1 MRMPTP
7 ARVWVSLLLICAGIV
22 LFPAYRHWFATRT
35 WVALDTPISLAPGHV
50 RTGDF
55 CVNIHTIFRFQIDLP
70 GYDDEYWRYP
80 DCEDYK
86 VIQTRWWLSS
96 EGRVTST
103 WEDFWDNHWAG
114 LPHGPVSG
122 SYLGAFESSPG
133 RYDLDVEIA
142 PGASCLQRFHPHL
155 RVYADDSDY
164 AGGGWIFATAFLAS
178 CLLAGA
184 GGGLLL
190 VSWTAPIPARISRG
204 ESLAIFETL
213 RARRESARRRP
224 LLMGPASVLPT
235 VAYFYATTFFVLFL
249 AMAPFQLSRSSRS
262 AGIPARLLRA
272 EVTRASFDQ
281 PATGLLVYV
290 DRSGRLYLNSKPVT
304 PRELQRTLEGEFA
317 LRADWSVYVEG
328 DPNVTYQT
336 VVGAMDLVRTAHGK
350 VIILT
355 PAMRSEA
362 EAARH

>member
-55 CVNIHTIFRFQIDLP
+55 YVNIHTIFRFQIDLP

-86 VIQTRWWLSS
+86 VIQTRWWLSR

-103 WEDFWDNHWAG
+103 WEDFWDNHSPG
-114 LPHGPVSG
+114 VPHGPVSG
-122 SYLGAFESSPG
+122 SYLGAFEGSPG

-142 PGASCLQRFHPHL
+142 PGASCLQRLHPRL

-164 AGGGWIFATAFLAS
+164 AGDGWIFAAALLAS
-178 CLLAGA
+178 CLPVGA

-190 VSWTAPIPARISRG
+190 ISWTAPIPARISSG
-204 ESLAIFETL
+204 ESLAIFNTL
-213 RARRESARRRP
+213 RARRESSRRKCCW
-224 LLMGPASVLPT
+224 MGPASILPT
-235 VAYFYATTFFVLFL
+235 VAYFYATTFFLLVLVV
-249 AMAPFQLSRSSRS
+249 APYQLSRFSQSH
-262 AGIPARLLRA
+262 GIPARLLRA
-272 EVTRASFDQ
+272 DIIQASMDQ
-281 PATGLLVYV
+281 PTKGLLVYV
-290 DRSGRLYLNSKPVT
+290 DRNGDLYLNSKRAT
-304 PRELQRTLEGEFA
+304 PEELESALEKEFA
-317 LRADWSVYVEG
+317 FRADWSVYVEA
-328 DPNVTYQT
+328 DPDVAYRT
-336 VVGAMDLVRTAHGK
+336 VVQAMDLVRSAHGK
-350 VIILT
+350 VMLLT
-355 PAMRSEA
+355 PATRAET